1 MEHADPTQFTT
12 GKKPPFG
19 QWLIEQ
25 EKRNGA
31 IGELAKHAKAD
42 RGFPRSGTVK
52 DVWKRLNSMQVE
64 GDLYEAMEEA
74 ELDYLAL

>member
-1 MEHADPTQFTT
+1 MEHAGPAQFA
-12 GKKPPFG
+12 GKKPSFG

-25 EKRNGA
+25 DKRAGA
-31 IGELAKHAKAD
+31 IGDLAKHAKAD

-52 DVWKRLNSMQVE
+52 DVWKRLNGMQVE
-64 GDLYEAMEEA
+64 SEIYDAMEEA

>member
-1 MEHADPTQFTT
+1 MEHAGAAQFAT

-25 EKRNGA
+25 DKRTGPV
-31 IGELAKHAKAD
+31 GELARHARAD
-42 RGFPRSGTVK
+42 RGFPRTGDIK
-52 DVWKRLNSMQVE
+52 AVWKRLNAVQVE
-64 GDLYEAMEEA
+64 SEIYDAMEEA

>member
-1 MEHADPTQFTT
+1 MEHADPSQFASVS
-12 GKKPPFG
+12 KPPFG

-25 EKRNGA
+25 ENREGA

-42 RGFPRSGTVK
+42 RSFPKSGTVK
-52 DVWKRLNSMQVE
+52 DVWKRLNTMQVE
-64 GDLYEAMEEA
+64 GDLYDAMEEA

>member
-1 MEHADPTQFTT
+1 MEHMGAAQFAA

-25 EKRNGA
+25 DKRSGA

-42 RGFPRSGTVK
+42 RGFPRSGDVK
-52 DVWKRLNSMQVE
+52 AAWKRLNSIQVE
-64 GDLYEAMEEA
+64 SELYDAMEEA